1 MTTTTTTTTTTDIGT
16 SQAVAD
22 AIVRA
27 LCLDD
32 IVVDYEFDAE
42 RGHLYFFDDG
52 NVLKIESTDDVRF
65 TDANGA
71 ETTTHYASS
80 DEMRGLTFKIIG
92 DDNGLLDMYQHGTYI
107 ASEPIN

>member
-1 MTTTTTTTTTTDIGT
+1 MTTSTTAQTTDIGT

-22 AIVRA
+22 AIVRV

-32 IVVDYEFDAE
+32 IVVDYEFDPE

-65 TDANGA
+65 VDANGA

-80 DEMRGLTFKIIG
+80 NEMRGLTFVIDG
-92 DDNGLLDMYQHGTYI
+92 DDLNMYQAGVYV
-107 ASEPIN
+107 ASEPIER